1 MVQFGAKR
9 DHLSLILHKREGEQ
23 MCEGPAVKDTTERA
37 IFPFSL
43 HSVELPDSDLK
54 KGWESSRE
62 EFQRVLK

>member
-37 IFPFSL
+37 IFSFSL
-43 HSVELPDSDLK
+43 QSVELPDSDLK
-54 KGWESSRE
+54 RAGRVAERNFKGY
-62 EFQRVLK
+62 